1 MAYEPLR
8 AQKGGYLQAP
18 ELTDSL
24 LTQVCNQPGLG
35 CQILLRMSPLVPY
48 LPLKRRLWYDSHM
61 GDTAQEVP
69 VLAEDQRFDA
79 EEACR
84 SKFSSIF
91 IDFHQISSIFACWLD
106 PKERMTA
113 RRGWIQDSL
122 GISVNILGIS
132 EVNFI
137 DSYWSGHVRVELAV
151 SPTVYLRDW
160 GHRCTEETRAAL
172 RAPGARLLE
181 CLLEEQRRWARAE
194 GEMFGP
200 VEGSGAENFMRFLNL
215 GIVNRHTGDDTDR
228 PQVSGSEA
236 FWWEEELL
244 RAEWTVGAKWYHE
257 PNLWCFPFDTN
268 ELSVIFWTR
277 QWRRVGVL
285 RFGASYGL
293 GTKFTELEVLGFRGD
308 SRPWR
313 LWSPYHCDC
322 NVVPNR
328 GRPDFDVFFYG
339 RFWVRRKPFYFV
351 AALLFPTGVVA
362 FMGSAA
368 VLIAANQAPNGIVL
382 QGESPLSLIAGL
394 MLTMSAMKFS
404 YADSLPKLGYLT
416 MLDLY
421 IVVSFLL
428 LSLAA
433 LVVVLLPEELLQDLH
448 AAEAPRLC
456 LRRAF
461 GAPQGCWGVL
471 GSEWPSFP
479 ACFGQLESISSSV
492 EACSQPADA

>member
-1 MAYEPLR
+1 MPRKLV
-8 AQKGGYLQAP
+8 
-18 ELTDSL
+18 
-24 LTQVCNQPGLG
+24 QVEF
-35 CQILLRMSPLVPY
+35 IDVFIDVYSWDFIR
-48 LPLKRRLWYDSHM
+48 
-61 GDTAQEVP
+61 
-69 VLAEDQRFDA
+69 
-79 EEACR
+79 
-84 SKFSSIF
+84 FSSIF
-91 IDFHQISSIFACWLD
+91 IIFHRCSSIFLFFGLLPEAETGAEE
-106 PKERMTA
+106 P
-113 RRGWIQDSL
+113 RRGFVQDSL

-132 EVNFI
+132 EVNFLE
-137 DSYWSGHVRVELAV
+137 SYWAGHVRLEVAL

-160 GHRCTEETRAAL
+160 GHRCSEETRSAL
-172 RAPGARLLE
+172 RTGAGLLE
-181 CLLEEQRRWARAE
+181 CLAEEQRRWAGQAE
-194 GEMFGP
+194 GLGP
-200 VEGSGAENFMRFLNL
+200 VEGSAAENFMRFLNL
-215 GIVNRHTGDDTDR
+215 GIVNRHTGDDSER
-228 PQVSGSEA
+228 PKVSGSEA
-236 FWWEEELL
+236 FLWEDGLL
-244 RAEWTVGAKWYHE
+244 KAEWTLGAKWYHE
-257 PNLWCFPFDTN
+257 PNLRCFPFDTN

-313 LWSPYHCDC
+313 VWSPYHCDC

-368 VLIAANQAPNGIVL
+368 VLIAANRAPNGIVL
-382 QGESPLSLIAGL
+382 AGESPLSLIAGL

-416 MLDLY
+416 MLDIY

-433 LVVVLLPEELLQDLH
+433 LVVVLLPEELLQDLR
-448 AAEAPRLC
+448 AAEASRLC
-456 LRRAF
+456 FEELFVALREILGKF
-461 GAPQGCWGVL
+461 GAVRGRHCLQRV
-471 GSEWPSFP
+471 
-479 ACFGQLESISSSV
+479 ALESIPPSLEPRCPRSLPIEVYALLCVLFNAVFFVVAWREYRIPDEQEPSITFPHV
-492 EACSQPADA
+492 E